1 MEELH
6 DFLRKRSREMR
17 KEMTKEEA
25 TLWYKYLR
33 RFPMRVHR
41 QRVFDPYIVDFY
53 IAKKRLAI
61 EIDGTQHFLEDGRS
75 QDEARD
81 KYLKSIGVT
90 VLRFVNNEV
99 NKQFD
104 SVCQAIW
111 NFCYGDEGCNYEDVL
126 SREK

>member
-75 QDEARD
+75 QDEA
-81 KYLKSIGVT
+81 
-90 VLRFVNNEV
+90 
-99 NKQFD
+99 
-104 SVCQAIW
+104 
-111 NFCYGDEGCNYEDVL
+111 
-126 SREK
+126 